1 MSGTSL
7 NKLPLPPQG
16 RTGWPWTE
24 ESPNSDVT
32 GVGFPLPRISVVMPS
47 LNQAQFIEEAIR
59 SVLLQGYDDLEF
71 IIMDGGSTDGTI
83 DIIKKYEPWLSFWVS
98 ERDHGQSDALNKGF
112 NRSTGDIL
120 AWLNSDD
127 IYCMGALR
135 SVGRCY
141 QLHPETGLLYG
152 DSEVIDANGAVID
165 RIKGQEADLESL
177 LVRNVIPQPSAFF
190 SRTAFEKSGG
200 INTDLHF
207 IMDYELWLRM
217 MMQGIRSYYI
227 SQLLS
232 RFRWYQVSKSGSYST
247 QFGYEYLSFVEKLF
261 RDRQNDRL
269 IKTKLKAFHYAF
281 TMIMACNGR
290 GADDDDILR
299 ALVLWTQHL
308 EQYLDDYLKDPKLW
322 ADSLYRI
329 GNAYCLQG
337 DMKKGRRYLS
347 KSIEV
352 DKRFDNMA
360 IPGWLV
366 SYLGNH
372 AYGWY
377 ARMLQATSPLARRL
391 QS

>member
-1 MSGTSL
+1 MRCPTFSD
-7 NKLPLPPQG
+7 LPLPLPG
-16 RTGWPWTE
+16 RSGWPWTE
-24 ESPNSDVT
+24 ESPNHGDTNARLS
-32 GVGFPLPRISVVMPS
+32 LPRISIVMPS

-152 DSEVIDANGAVID
+152 DSEVIDANGAVTD

-232 RFRWYQVSKSGSYST
+232 QFRWYQVSKSGSYST

-299 ALVLWTQHL
+299 AFVLWTQHL

-337 DMKKGRRYLS
+337 DMRKGRRYLS

-377 ARMLQATSPLARRL
+377 ASTLQVASPLARRL